1 MGRIRRYKTAFN
13 RARRSKGFGIHSPY
27 AFRFVLDVLRERLPY
42 YNYAYLNE
50 LRRAIIART
59 SRLRRHPRVMSFK
72 TAKMLFRIANHFT
85 PSVIMQ
91 VGTNYGYS
99 TASVMSVS
107 RKSTL
112 HLYEPQL
119 DRFPVVADT
128 LKPFFDFITTHDS
141 LKQALKA
148 YRQALPEGE
157 KPFVLVA
164 SVPTEGDYE
173 PLRDYLATVLDGEGV
188 IILRNLQRDETMRRL
203 LDDCSRHAAFGHIY
217 TNEKI
222 AVIVALRHL
231 PFQRFLLWF

>member
-1 MGRIRRYKTAFN
+1 MGRILRYKTAFN

-42 YNYAYLNE
+42 YNYAYLYE

-59 SRLRRHPRVMSFK
+59 SRIRRHPRVMSFK
-72 TAKMLFRIANHFT
+72 TAKMLFRIANHFM

-128 LKPFFDFITTHDS
+128 LQPFLDFITTHDR
-141 LKQALKA
+141 LEPAIDA
-148 YRQALPEGE
+148 YCMALPEGE
-157 KPFVLVA
+157 RPFVLVA
-164 SVPTEGDYE
+164 SVPSPADYV
-173 PLRDYLATVLDGEGV
+173 PLRDFLAKVLDGEGIV
-188 IILRNLQRDETMRRL
+188 ILRNLQRDGAMRRL
-203 LDDCSRHAAFGHIY
+203 LNDCEAHAAFGHIY
-217 TNEKI
+217 TNEKL

-231 PFQRFLLWF
+231 PLQRFLLWF